1 MAEEQISFD
10 IYQPFGPSVLKT
22 KLPQIYVDA
31 LNKQSDDILND
42 EEKSKERDWSH
53 NLAGNVKKE
62 ISIDHMAIKGYQSF
76 LQPYRKNIR
85 NACYPNISPR
95 VQRSRSVFGQL
106 VSGLVTLTRCIF
118 MTPIYRVFVF

>member
-22 KLPQIYVDA
+22 KLPQLYVDA

-53 NLAGNVKKE
+53 N
-62 ISIDHMAIKGYQSF
+62 
-76 LQPYRKNIR
+76 P
-85 NACYPNISPR
+85 
-95 VQRSRSVFGQL
+95 
-106 VSGLVTLTRCIF
+106 VSYTHLTL
-118 MTPIYRVFVF
+118 PPKLLE

>member
-22 KLPQIYVDA
+22 KLPQLYVDA

-62 ISIDHMAIKGYQSF
+62 ISIDHMAINGLPEF
-76 LQPYRKNIR
+76 LATISQEYTKRVLPEF
-85 NACYPNISPR
+85 SPR
-95 VQRSRSVFGQL
+95 GYTDR
-106 VSGLVTLTRCIF
+106 VSCVDS
-118 MTPIYRVFVF
+118 